1 MKISIKNM
9 VCQRCISSVQQIFD
23 AQNIPLSSNQLGEVE
38 TKNSISELEFTLLKE
53 QLKESGFEILQ
64 DQSKIKIDRIKT
76 LLIEEISTLDIPE
89 DFVLSKFI
97 SEKLSSDYSALS
109 KLFSHT
115 ENYTIE
121 QYFILQKVEKVKELL
136 VYDEFTLTQISQQL
150 GYKSVQHLSNQFK
163 KITGYAPTQFQNLK
177 KKSRIE
183 LDKI

>member
-1 MKISIKNM
+1 MK
-9 VCQRCISSVQQIFD
+9 V
-23 AQNIPLSSNQLGEVE
+23 
-38 TKNSISELEFTLLKE
+38 
-53 QLKESGFEILQ
+53 
-64 DQSKIKIDRIKT
+64 
-76 LLIEEISTLDIPE
+76 
-89 DFVLSKFI
+89 
-97 SEKLSSDYSALS
+97 
-109 KLFSHT
+109 FSYT